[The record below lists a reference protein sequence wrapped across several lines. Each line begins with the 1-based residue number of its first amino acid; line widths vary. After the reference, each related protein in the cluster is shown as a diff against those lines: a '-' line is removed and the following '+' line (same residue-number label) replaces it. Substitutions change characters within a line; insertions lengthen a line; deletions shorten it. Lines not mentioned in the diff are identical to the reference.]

1 MLKMILIIILM
12 TCLKLNIWV
21 FDNILADAKSCHKK
35 FVYDIP
41 YKT

>member
-1 MLKMILIIILM
+1 MILIIILM

-21 FDNILADAKSCHKK
+21 FDNILADAKSKSCHKK

>member
-1 MLKMILIIILM
+1 MILIIILM

-21 FDNILADAKSCHKK
+21 FDNILADAKSCHKM